1 MSFLEAVIAAV
12 GLLLAGPQVAR
23 LTPWTAR
30 VPRGVGPAQAVV
42 AIAATCLLVLVD
54 LSPLLVVVAVGSLA
68 AGLRAMRRRSL
79 RREADQR
86 SGKVLA
92 ACEGLAADL
101 SAGLAPLHALRTMA
115 EEWAEMQPVAHAAEI
130 GADVPAAFRSAAGL
144 PGAGMLR
151 VVASAWSV
159 SQRSGAGL
167 STTIALAAE
176 TIRAE
181 QATARVVATELS
193 AALATARLLV
203 LLPVGVLLL
212 GRGMGGDPVAFLLRS
227 TAGQICLIAG
237 LALAWSGSV
246 WLERVAD
253 QVEPV

>member
-1 MSFLEAVIAAV
+1 MSFLAAVIAAV
-12 GLLLAGPQVAR
+12 GLLLSRPQVAR

-30 VPRGVGPAQAVV
+30 VPRGAGPAHALVAVV
-42 AIAATCLLVLVD
+42 ATCLLVVLD

-68 AGLRAMRRRSL
+68 AGLRTMRRRSL

-86 SGKVLA
+86 GGKVLA

-101 SAGLAPLHALRTMA
+101 GAGLAPLHALRTMA
-115 EEWAEMQPVAHAAEI
+115 DEWVEMQPIAHAAEI
-130 GADVPAAFRSAAGL
+130 GADVPAAFRSAAEL

-151 VVASAWSV
+151 VAASAWSV

-167 STTIALAAE
+167 STTIALAAD

-203 LLPVGVLLL
+203 LLPGGVLLL
-212 GRGMGGDPVAFLLRS
+212 GRGMGGDPVAFLLGT
-227 TAGQICLIAG
+227 TAGQICLTAG

-246 WLERVAD
+246 WLERVAE
-253 QVEPV
+253 QVDPV